1 MGGFF
6 GSTSN
11 SNCVAD
17 VFYGTDYHS
26 HLGTHRGG
34 MAFWNGEKFIRYIH
48 DISNS
53 PFRTRFE
60 NDFANCLTND
70 KLKSGIGSISDT
82 DDQPLLFY
90 SHLGK
95 FALMT
100 VGLITNLDEIIK
112 EFLSD
117 NTYHFAAMQSGEI
130 TPTEVVGALIN
141 SQDSFVEGIKN
152 VQKRIKGSCSLLI
165 LTDKGE
171 IYAARDYYGR
181 TPVIIGKKDDSYAV
195 TIESSA
201 FLTLGY
207 EHVKDLGP
215 GEIVCLSNNNCTTL
229 AEPQYEKMAICSFFY
244 VYYGFPASTYEG
256 INVEESRYRNGAQLA
271 EASCVPADIVAG
283 IPDSGVSHALGF
295 ADQSKIRYARPFIK
309 YTPTWARSFTPT
321 RQSMRKH
328 IAKMKLLAIKELIK
342 DKSIIFC
349 DDSIVRGTQL
359 MDQMAIIRKAEA
371 REVHMRIACPPLLYP
386 CKFLNFSSSRS
397 VLDLATRRVIK
408 QLEGDNADISKY
420 RDPDGAPYKNM
431 VDILCEQFKL
441 DSLAFQRLDDF
452 KKALGL
458 KGICTFCWN
467 GEDVS
472 MPHECPHGC
481 HCCSHTEGCMPP
493 EKK

>member
-6 GSTSN
+6 GSTSTA
-11 SNCVAD
+11 NCVAD

-34 MAFWNGEKFIRYIH
+34 MAFWDGEKFVRFIH

-60 NDFANCLTND
+60 GDFGICMTND

-95 FALMT
+95 FAIMT
-100 VGLITNLDEIIK
+100 VGLITNLNEIVEELLK
-112 EFLSD
+112 D
-117 NTYHFAAMQSGEI
+117 NSYHFAAMQSGEI

-141 SQDSFVEGIKN
+141 SKNTFVEGIKN
-152 VQKRIKGSCSLLI
+152 VQAKIKGSCSILI
-165 LTDKGE
+165 LTESGKM
-171 IYAARDYYGR
+171 YAARDYYGR
-181 TPVIIGKKDDSYAV
+181 TPMSIGKKDDAYAV

-207 EHVKDLGP
+207 THIKDLAP
-215 GEIVCLSNNNCTTL
+215 GEIVLLSNSGYETL
-229 AEPQYEKMAICSFFY
+229 AEGQYEKMAICSFFY

-271 EASCVPADIVAG
+271 NSSFVQADIVAG

-295 ADQSKIRYARPFIK
+295 ADQSKLRYARPFIK

-321 RQSMRKH
+321 KQSMRKH

-359 MDQMAIIRKAEA
+359 MDQMAIIRNAGA
-371 REVHMRIACPPLLYP
+371 REMHMRIACPPLLYP

-397 VLDLATRRVIK
+397 VLDLATRRIIK
-408 QLEGDNADISKY
+408 ELEGDNADISKY

-431 VDILCEQFKL
+431 VEQLRKQFKL

-481 HCCSHTEGCMPP
+481 HHCKHTEGCMPP